1 MIITITKDDGTV
13 TSWDTNNITDDSV
26 KMDANVIIRKVEIL
40 GVVAEGL
47 QYSSD
52 TYRNTYRNS
61 LTMLLQNR
69 DEAIVDTPTS
79 EVVETPTEDGGA
91 TPDDSVE
98 GMTEDNSST
107 EEES

>member
-52 TYRNTYRNS
+52 TYRNN

-91 TPDDSVE
+91 TSDDSVE

>member
-26 KMDANVIIRKVEIL
+26 KINANVIIRKVEIL

-52 TYRNTYRNS
+52 TYRNN

-91 TPDDSVE
+91 TSDDSVE

>member
-1 MIITITKDDGTV
+1 MIITVTKDDGTV

-52 TYRNTYRNS
+52 TYRNN

-69 DEAIVDTPTS
+69 DEAIVDTPTR

-98 GMTEDNSST
+98 GMTEDDSST